1 MILENCHNCNTN
13 LSIAWTDYKKAFDSV
28 PHSWIKG
35 VLKPSKCHLPYET
48 FSQSMRMWKTT
59 LVLNTGK
66 NTLNAGDVNINSGIF
81 QEVSLSPILSCVTLI
96 PLSKPLNNTGYSY
109 KIYDEIINHLFYMG
123 DLKLFAKNDLKPQG
137 LLNIAN

>member
-1 MILENCHNCNTN
+1 MKIVTTATLTCQSHGLTTKRPLIVCLIHGSRN
-13 LSIAWTDYKKAFDSV
+13 
-28 PHSWIKG
+28 

-48 FSQSMRMWKTT
+48 FSHSMRMWKTT
-59 LVLNTGK
+59 LVLITGK

-81 QEVSLSPILSCVTLI
+81 QELSLSPILSCVTLI

-109 KIYDEIINHLFYMG
+109 KIYDNIINHFFYMG

-137 LLNIAN
+137 LLNIVN